1 MTVRTPSRH
10 DSCHCLLVRFSG
22 LLPPATASRAPQ
34 LRTRAARAAASR
46 VALGLGLVAATGF
59 GLFLTN
65 PGPAAFEEFAGERL
79 TAVLVEELCGENSL
93 PMMIRLVIRDC
104 RSLVRSQSRTLGR
117 LASLQSRRRDFGI
130 LTLYR
135 TDLGGQTFLS
145 GWTLPRY
152 RTVTLAAAGRFLVLS
167 TDREESSGRQP

>member
-1 MTVRTPSRH
+1 M
-10 DSCHCLLVRFSG
+10 
-22 LLPPATASRAPQ
+22 
-34 LRTRAARAAASR
+34 
-46 VALGLGLVAATGF
+46 
-59 GLFLTN
+59 
-65 PGPAAFEEFAGERL
+65 L

-152 RTVTLAAAGRFLVLS
+152 RTLTLAAAGRFLVLT